1 MSFRKWIAPM
11 ASGGM
16 AATLIALALSCSNDN
31 ATEGETRWKHGKE
44 ICFGIESSGKATKT
58 TRLEADGEPQPARRL
73 VLRSADSA
81 DTLCV
86 STTVTRN
93 DGDRP
98 ITRAMPV
105 ATDSFY
111 DSFHVLAYWR
121 KDGIPVNSQFYMDA
135 DVTCDAD
142 NLWSTATAY
151 YWPGERHTLQFRAWA
166 PADAPLTA
174 VPESPT
180 ATTFDYTVP
189 TEAGKQKDIVVATTD
204 EISGN
209 SNSTVP
215 LSFRHICTAV
225 KFVTGRLMQPGT
237 IKSVALRGV
246 RATGTYDM
254 AKDKWT
260 LDETSTADF
269 SQEPN
274 KTMTGAEATGSEIT
288 PLEGTLMM
296 LPQTLPDGAR
306 VEVVA
311 TDKAG
316 NERTLS
322 ASIAGTEWKMGTT
335 VAYNI
340 SITPDYELEFTSAPA
355 TQDAHYVVCPITIK
369 AENVPGKWWTLTSDD
384 PDNVTF
390 VEKFS
395 SDDTENDEIKALVEQ
410 GYWLKDYCG
419 ESTLTSS
426 SSGEV
431 RIYAFLKENAT
442 TRDRHITLRLTASQG
457 SSAATPETLT
467 LDQLCPAWN
476 GGIGVERIQG
486 EDYPWGFNWDSSMKI
501 TYDMPSGAYGS
512 FLHILFLLFGD
523 HSYLT
528 ESGLAIWGNWKV
540 TVDFSKVPKLSK
552 AVSATDGLT
561 NTWEIYNFNGVND
574 ASYIMAE
581 LESWGGKAENELPTN
596 PSEYAAWAC
605 AKKNRFG
612 VEKKRSGGNTVY
624 VPTLSKEDMV
634 WYLPARDEAPQM
646 NDGQYALS
654 GDYWTSTAIASP
666 GTTAYKYSAGGSVS
680 PENRNGLIHVRAVR
694 KKPD

>member
-1 MSFRKWIAPM
+1 M
-11 ASGGM
+11 ASGGI
-16 AATLIALALSCSNDN
+16 AATLIALALSCSSDN
-31 ATEGETRWKHGKE
+31 AAEEEARWKHGKE
-44 ICFGIESSGKATKT
+44 ICFGIAHGGKATKK
-58 TRLEADGEPQPARRL
+58 ASPASGGELPPTRRL
-73 VLRSADSA
+73 VLRSDSSA

-86 STTVTRN
+86 SATVTRN
-93 DGDRP
+93 DGDKP
-98 ITRAMPV
+98 ATRATPV

-111 DSFHVLAYWR
+111 DSFHVLAYWK
-121 KDGIPVNSQFYMDA
+121 KDGIPVSSQFYMDA
-135 DVTCDAD
+135 DATADAG

-151 YWPGERHTLQFRAWA
+151 YWPGKRHTLQFRAWA
-166 PADAPLTA
+166 PADAPLA
-174 VPESPT
+174 NVPETPLS
-180 ATTFDYTVP
+180 TTFSYTVP
-189 TEAGKQKDIVVATTD
+189 NEAENQKDIVVATTG
-204 EISGN
+204 EISGS
-209 SNSTVP
+209 SNSAVP

-225 KFVTGRLMQPGT
+225 KFVVGRLMQPGT
-237 IKSVALRGV
+237 IKSVALKGV

-254 AKDKWT
+254 ATAKWA

-269 SQEPN
+269 SQELDKP
-274 KTMTGAEATGSEIT
+274 MTGSEASGAEIT
-288 PLEGTLMM
+288 PLEGTFMM
-296 LPQTLPDGAR
+296 LPQTLPAGAR

-311 TDKAG
+311 TDRTG

-322 ASIAGTEWKMGTT
+322 APIGGTDWEMATT

-369 AENVPGKWWTLTSDD
+369 ADNVPDKWWTLTSDD

-395 SDDTENDEIKALVEQ
+395 SDDTENGEIKSLVDQ
-410 GYWLKDYCG
+410 GYWLKDYRG

-431 RIYAFLKENAT
+431 RIYAFLNENAT
-442 TRDRHITLRLTASQG
+442 TRDRHITLRLSPNHG
-457 SSAATPETLT
+457 SSSAAPKTLT

-501 TYDMPSGAYGS
+501 TYDMPGGAYGS

-523 HSYLT
+523 YSYLT
-528 ESGLAIWGNWKV
+528 ESGLALWGNWKV
-540 TVDFSKVPKLSK
+540 TVDFSKVPRLAK
-552 AVSATDGLT
+552 ATSTTDGLA
-561 NTWEIYNFNGVND
+561 NTWETYNFDGVSD

-581 LESWGGKAENELPTN
+581 LESWGAKAEKELPTN

-605 AKKNRFG
+605 AKKNPFG

-624 VPTLSKEDMV
+624 VPTLSKEDV
-634 WYLPARDEAPQM
+634 AWYLPARDEAVQM
-646 NDGQYALS
+646 KDSQHALS

-680 PENRNGLIHVRAVR
+680 PENRRQLLHVRAVR
-694 KKPD
+694 KKAD